1 MTLLW
6 AYCNCCSSDL
16 KDQLQSKSSRCSA
29 LQQDT
34 NRNSGHRQSGSLG
47 NAMHA
52 VLKIGSTYVASGP
65 RLPVATLVSQK
76 YQSEELAI
84 LQQCTKLISEVSIS
98 GITLP
103 SAIHRRRSQFDHSLV
118 TLTIVRGSKNWPRQ
132 ARCLISQS
140 VFFLIF
146 FRSTVLLAGQGAIRT
161 GVLLYSIF
169 IQLVCLIFGESLP
182 IPYLWRFN

>member
-1 MTLLW
+1 MFQFLTFGEEVGTIVQPKIEKEQQF
-6 AYCNCCSSDL
+6 C
-16 KDQLQSKSSRCSA
+16 LQDSRSWRRDTCWESRGRRAGRQAGQPSSRCSA

-34 NRNSGHRQSGSLG
+34 NRNPRHRESGSLG

-52 VLKIGSTYVASGP
+52 VPKIGPTYVATGP

-118 TLTIVRGSKNWPRQ
+118 TLTIVRGSQYWPRQ
-132 ARCLISQS
+132 ARCLIS
-140 VFFLIF
+140 
-146 FRSTVLLAGQGAIRT
+146 
-161 GVLLYSIF
+161 
-169 IQLVCLIFGESLP
+169 
-182 IPYLWRFN
+182 